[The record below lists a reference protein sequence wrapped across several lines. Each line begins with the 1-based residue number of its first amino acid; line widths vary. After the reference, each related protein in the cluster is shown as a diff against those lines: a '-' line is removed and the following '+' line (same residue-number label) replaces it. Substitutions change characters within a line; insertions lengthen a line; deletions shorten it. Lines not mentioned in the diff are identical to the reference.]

1 MEVIKTFILILLTTF
16 REKKLR
22 WSIEQFCA
30 KTVLAIGSQ
39 HHPNNFMKHH
49 TKANENKVWSFQTLL
64 NLDVW
69 YFMSV
74 LVILPLF

>member
-1 MEVIKTFILILLTTF
+1 MEVIKIFILILLTTF
-16 REKKLR
+16 RERKLR

-39 HHPNNFMKHH
+39 HHPNNCMKHH
-49 TKANENKVWSFQTLL
+49 KKVNENEVWSFQTLL

-74 LVILPLF
+74 QVILPLF